1 MLLLSTFATTINVRA
16 ASDTIYIMYNGDVSP
31 STAPI
36 HRDGDLYTFTDN
48 IYEPIVVYRD
58 NIVID
63 GANYQLTGPSRNS
76 YENGI
81 TLKLQNYVTV
91 KNLEIT
97 EWDVG
102 IYQANNCNI
111 TDNIIRD
118 CYNCLEL
125 ASDNTVYRN
134 VINSSNI
141 GIYSMTHG
149 NLIIGN
155 TITNNGYGI
164 YLYGSKSNTIIEN
177 DIEFNYYGIDFQDSA
192 QRAIDNRIFHNNFID
207 NSESVHIWANF
218 GNYWDDGY
226 PSGGNYWNNFAGPD
240 EKSGP
245 NQDQSGSDGII
256 DSQYYLVDANI
267 DHYPLVNPWGVPI
280 AIINIDIDS
289 SREELGYWKNE
300 ANITARVKNLGTYVA
315 RDALITVG
323 LPYNFETQDSTSWSG
338 QINPGQEITM
348 NLKIKATRCIHGR
361 VYVNVEYKD
370 FFGSIK
376 QVSEYLTIP
385 LNELVLIENAESW
398 TDVNLSPHSVDEAK
412 TWTGAENLASGIW
425 LTALIKDLALDDITA
440 GRMFNYTNRLL
451 TLLRNLWNEKK
462 VDPETL
468 TFLADAIA
476 SLALNTFGLYVVSH
490 QPQKIL
496 EDGTMNYHAGW
507 VMKATY
513 EILNLIKD
521 MYLQMIDQVI
531 RKPTDINS
539 IQINDPQGK
548 LYLQVFADDVQLP
561 VYYVDETA
569 FAVIDPS
576 VTNIRYIIDA
586 TDAQYPQ
593 EQYDTTYFGIRS
605 GNVIE
610 ERTMTEIIHKNEY
623 QESEITLGPY
633 GTIEAV
639 RKWFNVFTDGKMF
652 TVETLSDSTIWDF
665 GFDKGNKQITFDFRL
680 EGSTGFCN
688 VMISKE
694 LLKQNATHSWQVK
707 LGGSNIPFIS
717 SENVTH
723 SFLYFETSTGGTY
736 NVQVIGAET
745 IPEFS
750 NALISLLFLTILL
763 AVMLSKKRKNT

>member
-36 HRDGDLYTFTDN
+36 HRNGDLYTFTDN
-48 IYEPIVVYRD
+48 IHKPIVVYRN

-63 GANYQLTGPSRNS
+63 GANYQLTGPSRDS
-76 YENGI
+76 SEYGI
-81 TLKLQNYVTV
+81 TLTLQNYVTV

-97 EWDVG
+97 EWGVG
-102 IYQANNCNI
+102 IYQANHCNI
-111 TDNIIRD
+111 TDDIIRD
-118 CYNCLEL
+118 CYEGLRLTN
-125 ASDNTVYRN
+125 DNTVYRN
-134 VINSSNI
+134 VINSTNI
-141 GIYSMTHG
+141 GIYSITY
-149 NLIIGN
+149 NAKNVIIGN
-155 TITNNGYGI
+155 TITHNGYGI
-164 YLYGSKSNTIIEN
+164 YLYGSTSNTIIEN
-177 DIEFNYYGIDFQDSA
+177 NIKFNYYGIAFQDSNQHA
-192 QRAIDNRIFHNNFID
+192 KDHRIFHNNFID
-207 NSESVHIWANF
+207 NSKSVDIWANR

-240 EKSGP
+240 EKSGH
-245 NQDQSGSDGII
+245 NQDQPGSDGII
-256 DSQYYLVDANI
+256 DTPYYLASDNI
-267 DHYPLVNPWGVPI
+267 DHYPFVNPWGVPI

-300 ANITARVKNLGTYVA
+300 ANITTRVKNLGTYVA

-323 LPYNFETQDSTSWSG
+323 LPYNFETQDSTSWTG

-451 TLLRNLWNEKK
+451 TWLRNLWNEKK

-513 EILNLIKD
+513 ETLNLIKD
-521 MYLQMIDQVI
+521 MYLQMIEQVI
-531 RKPTDINS
+531 RKPTDISS

-548 LYLQVFADDVQLP
+548 LYLQVLVDGKQCTT
-561 VYYVDETA
+561 YYVDNIA
-569 FAVIDPS
+569 FALVDANATIIKL
-576 VTNIRYIIDA
+576 TIDA
-586 TDAQYPQ
+586 TDAEYLT
-593 EQYDTTYFGIRS
+593 EQYDIIYFSVRS
-605 GNVIE
+605 DALVEQKTI
-610 ERTMTEIIHKNEY
+610 TETIAKNEQ
-623 QESEITLGPY
+623 QEA
-633 GTIEAV
+633 TI
-639 RKWFNVFTDGKMF
+639 KMKPDGSI
-652 TVETLSDSTIWDF
+652 ESI
-665 GFDKGNKQITFDFRL
+665 
-680 EGSTGFCN
+680 
-688 VMISKE
+688 
-694 LLKQNATHSWQVK
+694 
-707 LGGSNIPFIS
+707 
-717 SENVTH
+717 
-723 SFLYFETSTGGTY
+723 
-736 NVQVIGAET
+736 T
-745 IPEFS
+745 IPEFP
-750 NALISLLFLTILL
+750 NVLIAALLLVTILFAITL
-763 AVMLSKKRKNT
+763 LKKRKKT